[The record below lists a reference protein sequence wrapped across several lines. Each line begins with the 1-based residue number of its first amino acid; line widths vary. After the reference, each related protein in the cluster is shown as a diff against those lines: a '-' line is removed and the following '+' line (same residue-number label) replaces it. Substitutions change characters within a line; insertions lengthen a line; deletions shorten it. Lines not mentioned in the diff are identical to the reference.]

1 MDTEQFKTK
10 KDQKITIYNNN
21 NNNNNNNND
30 DDDDDDDDDDNDD
43 DNDNTNK
50 CITKGWSPWTLFFQQ
65 GI

>member
-10 KDQKITIYNNN
+10 KNQKITIY
-21 NNNNNNNND
+21 NNND

>member
-10 KDQKITIYNNN
+10 KNQKITIY
-21 NNNNNNNND
+21 NNNNNND
-30 DDDDDDDDDDNDD
+30 DDDDDDNND

>member
-10 KDQKITIYNNN
+10 KNQKITIYNNN
-21 NNNNNNNND
+21 NNN
-30 DDDDDDDDDDNDD
+30 DDDDDDDDDNDD